1 MAIATQAYKLV
12 RTGSINGLEL
22 VSEDLEPLSKG
33 QVRVAVKALGLNF
46 SDIFSVLGLYYNAP
60 KGQYIP
66 GNEFSGVIEEINS
79 ENPTNLKPGDRVFGI
94 LHYGAFRTKINVNI
108 EVLRPIPENW
118 TFEQAAAFP
127 IQAVT
132 AYYTLVELGNVK
144 RGKTVL
150 VHSAAGGVGLYSLQI
165 VKKLGGTFFGT
176 VSSRDK
182 AD

>member
-66 GNEFSGVIEEINS
+66 GNEFSPFS
-79 ENPTNLKPGDRVFGI
+79 FL
-94 LHYGAFRTKINVNI
+94 L
-108 EVLRPIPENW
+108 
-118 TFEQAAAFP
+118 
-127 IQAVT
+127 
-132 AYYTLVELGNVK
+132 
-144 RGKTVL
+144 
-150 VHSAAGGVGLYSLQI
+150 
-165 VKKLGGTFFGT
+165 
-176 VSSRDK
+176 
-182 AD
+182 